1 MNKTFPVQL
10 DEELHKR
17 VKHAAID
24 EGTTLHDWIVNV
36 LKERVGIEETNA
48 HNSPKRNPKNDSN
61 RRPR

>member
-24 EGTTLHDWIVNV
+24 EGTTLQDWIVNV
-36 LKERVGIEETNA
+36 LKQRVGMEETNA
-48 HNSPKRNPKNDSN
+48 QRPAKRSAKNIDH
-61 RRPR
+61 RRSR